1 MRSKHNSSFI
11 NIISKISVLGIV
23 LGISILI
30 TVISVMNG
38 FEKELREKVLGF
50 TSHVTAYKNPT
61 VNSHNLLE
69 FKNLQNKK
77 QILGYSP
84 YIERESLLSSNIF
97 STNAMVRAVVPNLE
111 KNVGVVHE
119 NIVSGS
125 YADFENPENNIIL
138 GSGVALKLNIK
149 LDDEVD
155 LYMQFP
161 SRSSSKL
168 VQFKNTYKVV
178 GIFDVGIYE
187 YNNAYAF
194 INLDNLLLSLKQSN
208 KSHVKIDA
216 IRIKLENPLDSYD
229 FSSNFNRTS
238 SDYYAQDWSL
248 THQALFFAI
257 NNEKRVMFII
267 LMLIVAIA
275 AFNIV
280 SSLLMLVTHK
290 EKEIAILITLGAKK
304 NDILMIFLLQ
314 GFFLGLI
321 GIVLGVFFGIILSLN
336 IDAIITT
343 IEQTFHINLMP
354 AEIYHLTEIP
364 SLIKYSDISYIVIYT
379 FVLTLL
385 SAIYPALKASH
396 IRPSEIFRGMN

>member
-1 MRSKHNSSFI
+1 
-11 NIISKISVLGIV
+11 
-23 LGISILI
+23 
-30 TVISVMNG
+30 
-38 FEKELREKVLGF
+38 
-50 TSHVTAYKNPT
+50 
-61 VNSHNLLE
+61 
-69 FKNLQNKK
+69 
-77 QILGYSP
+77 
-84 YIERESLLSSNIF
+84 
-97 STNAMVRAVVPNLE
+97 
-111 KNVGVVHE
+111 
-119 NIVSGS
+119 
-125 YADFENPENNIIL
+125 
-138 GSGVALKLNIK
+138 
-149 LDDEVD
+149 
-155 LYMQFP
+155 
-161 SRSSSKL
+161 
-168 VQFKNTYKVV
+168 
-178 GIFDVGIYE
+178 
-187 YNNAYAF
+187 
-194 INLDNLLLSLKQSN
+194 
-208 KSHVKIDA
+208 
-216 IRIKLENPLDSYD
+216 
-229 FSSNFNRTS
+229 
-238 SDYYAQDWSL
+238 
-248 THQALFFAI
+248 
-257 NNEKRVMFII
+257 MFII

-336 IDAIITT
+336 IDAIIAT